1 MKFFFQCTFLD
12 ALQEERIIL
21 HILFLNNDM
30 EWNGNVFILPFY
42 YAFQRKVLQ
51 ISQHILQLISQM
63 A

>member
-21 HILFLNNDM
+21 YILFLNNDM
-30 EWNGNVFILPFY
+30 EWNGNVFILSFY